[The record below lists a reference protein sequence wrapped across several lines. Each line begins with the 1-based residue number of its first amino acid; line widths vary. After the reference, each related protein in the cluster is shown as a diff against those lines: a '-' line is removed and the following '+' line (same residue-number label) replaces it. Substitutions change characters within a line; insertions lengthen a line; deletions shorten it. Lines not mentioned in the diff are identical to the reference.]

1 MSGSPTKIWRIGD
14 TFSRQ
19 WQFYSVAPNA
29 TNVNGIPVSLVGC
42 QASFGIVNQK
52 TGATLYQANTTDTNS
67 ALVITDALNGIIKLE
82 VPKNISEEFVVGVY
96 VMGLQI
102 DYPDGT
108 SITYNAQLVSIMY
121 QIAGKS

>member
-1 MSGSPTKIWRIGD
+1 MSGIATKIWRIGD

-29 TNVNGIPVSLVGC
+29 TNVNGTPVSLVGC

>member
-1 MSGSPTKIWRIGD
+1 MSGIATKIWRIGD

-29 TNVNGIPVSLVGC
+29 TNANGIPVSLVGC